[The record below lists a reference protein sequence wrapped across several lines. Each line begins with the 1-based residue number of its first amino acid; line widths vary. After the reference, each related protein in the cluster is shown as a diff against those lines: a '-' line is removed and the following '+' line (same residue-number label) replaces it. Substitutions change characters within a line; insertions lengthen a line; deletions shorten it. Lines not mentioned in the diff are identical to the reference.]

1 MKFYLE
7 PTEKVFSAVE
17 SSEKGLT
24 SAEAKQRL
32 AKYGKNK
39 LKEAEKDSLFKKF
52 INSLAD
58 PMIIMLL
65 VAAAIQAVVT
75 VVESGANFSFRD
87 FADVLVILVV
97 VIINTVMSLVQD
109 SKAEAAMDALM
120 EMTAATSH
128 VLRDGEVVTI
138 KSEDVVIGDIVVLE
152 AGDAV
157 PADCRIIE
165 SHSMKVE
172 EAALTGESVPVTK
185 LIDALNCTTGS
196 DDIALGDRKN
206 MLYSGS
212 TIVYGR
218 GKAVV
223 TAVGMDT
230 EMGKIADA
238 LSDAEQEQ
246 TPLQKKMAELSKF
259 LTKLVI
265 AICVVVFAVG
275 LVESLVLSN
284 EPFSWE
290 LLGNTALSTFISA
303 IALAV
308 AAIPE
313 GLPAVVTI
321 ILSIGVTAMSKR
333 QALIRKLTAVETL
346 GCTQI
351 ICSDK
356 TGTLTQ
362 NKMTVVD
369 HFGDNEK
376 LIAEAMALCTDAQ
389 IDDVGKVTGEPTEAA
404 LVGYAYALGMS
415 KNDLVKASPRIGEAP
430 FDSGRKMMSTVHKTA
445 SGIVQY
451 TKGAPDVVI
460 NLCKT
465 ALIDGRIVPMDD
477 EFRAKI
483 AADNKRMADK
493 ALRVLAVALRNYDSV
508 PASFEPEALESD
520 LVFVGLTGMIDPVR
534 PEVKA
539 AIEECRGAGITPI
552 MITGDHKDTAVAIGR
567 ELGIISDASQ
577 AILGAELDKF
587 SDEEL
592 IEEVTKY
599 SVYAR
604 VQPEHKTRIVKA
616 WKARG
621 MVTAMTGDGVN
632 DAPSIK
638 AADIGIGM
646 GITGTDVTKGVA
658 DMVLADDNFATIVN
672 AVEEGRKIYDNVC
685 KVLQFQL
692 STNMS
697 EVIIMFVAS
706 ILNFQLLEPVHL
718 LWINMVTDSLPG
730 LALGMEK
737 AEGNLMK
744 RKPRATTDGIFSHG
758 AGFDMAWQGIFEN
771 MFFGGAD
778 GYCINAMS
786 MAFLT
791 VNFAEMM
798 CAINMRSRTG
808 SIFSKS
814 MFKNMNWWLV
824 GSFVVTTALTLIAVY
839 LPGLSDEVFDI
850 ERGTFQI
857 NELLI
862 SAGLAA
868 STIPVFE
875 IGKAIR
881 RAVAQKREKRCINI
895 NLIRVSPAS
904 SGAGDILLR
913 AIFSSG
919 TAANL
924 RSLFLYPK
932 QILFGKHF
940 DVTKHSIFLFFCVP
954 ASRLICLYNINEYIF
969 NFLLKSIVMY
979 AIISSKLWLFFMQ

>member
-7 PTEKVFSAVE
+7 ETDRVFSEVK
-17 SSEKGLT
+17 SSPAGLS
-24 SAEAKQRL
+24 SAEAEKRL
-32 AKYGKNK
+32 EKNGKNK
-39 LKEAEKDSLFKKF
+39 LKEAEKESIFKKF
-52 INSLAD
+52 ISSLAD

-65 VAAAIQAVVT
+65 VAAVIQAVVT
-75 VVESGANFSFRD
+75 VVETAGGKAKLSD
-87 FADVLVILVV
+87 FADVIVILVV
-97 VIINTVMSLVQD
+97 VIINTIMSLVQE

-120 EMTAATSH
+120 QMTAATSR
-128 VLRDGEVVTI
+128 VLRDGEIISV
-138 KSEDVVIGDIVVLE
+138 KSEDIVVGDIVILE

-165 SHSMKVE
+165 SYSMKVE

-185 LIDALNCTTGS
+185 MIDVLKLKNNSG
-196 DDIALGDRKN
+196 DVALGDRKN

-212 TIVYGR
+212 TVVYGR
-218 GKAVV
+218 GRAVV
-223 TAVGMDT
+223 TGVGMDT

-238 LSDAEQEQ
+238 LSAAQNEQ
-246 TPLQKKMAELSKF
+246 TPLQKKMGELSHF

-265 AICVVVFAVG
+265 AISVIVFAVG
-275 LVESLVLSN
+275 VVESLVLSS
-284 EPFSWE
+284 EPFSWA
-290 LLGNTALSTFISA
+290 LLGESSLDTFIAA

-362 NKMTVVD
+362 NKMTVTD
-369 HFGDNEK
+369 HYGEDEK
-376 LIAEAMALCTDAQ
+376 LIATAMALCSDAE
-389 IDDVGKVTGEPTEAA
+389 IDDSGKVTGEPTEAA
-404 LVGYAYALGMS
+404 LVGYAYSLGMS
-415 KNDLVKASPRIGEAP
+415 KNDLVKANPRIGEAP
-430 FDSGRKMMSTVHKTA
+430 FDSGRKMMSTVHSA
-445 SGIVQY
+445 ADGIVQY
-451 TKGAPDVVI
+451 TKGAPDEILKKCNYALVGG
-460 NLCKT
+460 KT
-465 ALIDGRIVPMDD
+465 VPMTNAIKDN
-477 EFRAKI
+477 I
-483 AADNKRMADK
+483 LADNKRMADK
-493 ALRVLAVALRNYDSV
+493 ALRVLAVGLKKYDSA
-508 PASFEPEALESD
+508 PSDFAPEKLEND

-539 AIEECRGAGITPI
+539 AIDECRGAGITPI

-567 ELGIISDASQ
+567 ELGIITDASQ
-577 AILGAELDKF
+577 AIMGAELDKF

-592 IEEVTKY
+592 VEEVTKY

-604 VQPEHKTRIVKA
+604 VQPEHKTRIVNA

-692 STNMS
+692 STNLS

-706 ILNFQLLEPVHL
+706 ILHFTILSPVHL

-737 AEGNLMK
+737 AEGDIMR
-744 RKPRATTDGIFSHG
+744 RKPRATTDGIFSGG
-758 AGFDMAWQGIFEN
+758 AGVDMVWQGVYLAIIEIAAYVIGYWLEPT
-771 MFFGGAD
+771 GGATHSLA
-778 GYCINAMS
+778 GFFSGEECVNAMA

-791 VNFAEMM
+791 VNFAEMF
-798 CAINMRSRTG
+798 CAINMRSRLG
-808 SIFSKS
+808 SLFSADMMK
-814 MFKNMNWWLV
+814 KMNWWLV
-824 GSFVVTTALTLIAVY
+824 GAFFVTTGLTLAAIY
-839 LPGLSDEVFDI
+839 IPGLCDVFGI
-850 ERGTFQI
+850 APGTFSTE
-857 NELLI
+857 ELLI
-862 SAGLAA
+862 SFGLAA

-875 IGKAIR
+875 LGKAIR
-881 RAVAQKREKRCINI
+881 RAANKRK
-895 NLIRVSPAS
+895 A
-904 SGAGDILLR
+904 
-913 AIFSSG
+913 
-919 TAANL
+919 
-924 RSLFLYPK
+924 
-932 QILFGKHF
+932 
-940 DVTKHSIFLFFCVP
+940 
-954 ASRLICLYNINEYIF
+954 
-969 NFLLKSIVMY
+969 
-979 AIISSKLWLFFMQ
+979 

>member
-7 PTEKVFSAVE
+7 ETTKVLDDVKSSA
-17 SSEKGLT
+17 KGLT
-24 SAEAKQRL
+24 VSEASKRL
-32 AKYGKNK
+32 EKNGKNK
-39 LKEAEKDSLFKKF
+39 LKEAEKEGLFKKF
-52 INSLAD
+52 IGSLAD

-65 VAAAIQAVVT
+65 VAAAIQAVVA
-75 VVESGANFSFRD
+75 VIEAGGKPGIRD

-97 VIINTVMSLVQD
+97 VIINTIMGLVQE

-120 EMTAATSH
+120 QMTAATSK
-128 VLRDGEVVTI
+128 VLRGGEAVVL
-138 KSEDVVIGDIVVLE
+138 KSEDLVVGDVILLE

-157 PADCRIIE
+157 PADCRVLE
-165 SHSMKVE
+165 SHSLKVE

-185 LIDALNCTTGS
+185 MVDVLMLKDKSG
-196 DDIALGDRKN
+196 DVALGDRKN

-223 TAVGMDT
+223 TATGMDT

-238 LSDAEQEQ
+238 LSAAEKEE
-246 TPLQKKMAELSKF
+246 TPLQKKMGELSHF

-265 AICVVVFAVG
+265 GISVLVFVVGV
-275 LVESLVLSN
+275 VETLVLSDQS
-284 EPFSWE
+284 FSWK
-290 LLGNTALSTFISA
+290 LLGESSLNTFIAA

-369 HFGDNEK
+369 HYGEDEK
-376 LIAEAMALCTDAQ
+376 LLAKAMALCCDAE
-389 IDDVGKVTGEPTEAA
+389 IDADGKVTGEPTEAA
-404 LVGYAYALGMS
+404 LVAYANSLGMHKS
-415 KNDLVKASPRIGEAP
+415 ELIASSPRVGEAP
-430 FDSGRKMMSTVHKTA
+430 FDSGRKMMSTVHKCED
-445 SGIVQY
+445 GVVQY
-451 TKGAPDVVI
+451 TKGAPDEI
-460 NLCKT
+460 LKKCSY
-465 ALIDGRIVPMDD
+465 ALVGGKVLPMTD
-477 EFRAKI
+477 EIKAGVLK
-483 AADNKRMADK
+483 DNKRMANK
-493 ALRVLAVALRNYDSV
+493 ALRVLACSYKKYDAV
-508 PASFEPEALESD
+508 PADCSPEALEKD
-520 LVFVGLTGMIDPVR
+520 LIFIGLTGMIDPVR

-539 AIEECRGAGITPI
+539 AIEECRQAGIRPV

-567 ELGIISDASQ
+567 ELGIISDESE
-577 AILGAELDKF
+577 AIMGAELDKF

-592 IEEVTKY
+592 REQVTKY

-646 GITGTDVTKGVA
+646 GITGTDVTKGTS

-672 AVEEGRKIYDNVC
+672 AVEEGRKIYDNVL

-692 STNMS
+692 STNLS

-706 ILNFQLLEPVHL
+706 ILHFTILSPVHL

-737 AEGNLMK
+737 AEGDIMR
-744 RKPRATTDGIFSHG
+744 RKPRSTTDGIFSGG
-758 AGFDMAWQGIFEN
+758 AGVDMVWQGIYLSIIEIAAYVIGYWLEPVG
-771 MFFGGAD
+771 GGAHSLA
-778 GYCINAMS
+778 GFFSGAECVNAMA

-791 VNFAEMM
+791 VNFSEMM
-798 CAINMRSRTG
+798 CAINMRSRQG
-808 SIFSKS
+808 SIFSKD
-814 MFKNMNWWLV
+814 MMKKMNWWLV
-824 GSFVVTTALTLIAVY
+824 GAFVVTTALTLAAIY
-839 LPGLSDEVFDI
+839 IPGLCNVFGI
-850 ERGTFQI
+850 EPGTFSVQ
-857 NELLI
+857 ELAI
-862 SAGLAA
+862 SCALAL

-875 IGKAIR
+875 LGKAIR
-881 RAVAQKREKRCINI
+881 RASEKKK
-895 NLIRVSPAS
+895 
-904 SGAGDILLR
+904 
-913 AIFSSG
+913 
-919 TAANL
+919 AN
-924 RSLFLYPK
+924 K
-932 QILFGKHF
+932 
-940 DVTKHSIFLFFCVP
+940 
-954 ASRLICLYNINEYIF
+954 
-969 NFLLKSIVMY
+969 
-979 AIISSKLWLFFMQ
+979 

>member
-1 MKFYLE
+1 MKFYLQ
-7 PTEKVFSAVE
+7 EKEQVLSDIG
-17 SSEKGLT
+17 STDNGLS
-24 SAEAKQRL
+24 SAEAAKRL
-32 AKYGKNK
+32 EKNGKNK
-39 LKEAEKDSLFKKF
+39 LKEAEKESLFKKF
-52 INSLAD
+52 ISSLAD

-65 VAAAIQAVVT
+65 VAAAIQGVVAVIEAGGKPT
-75 VVESGANFSFRD
+75 VSD

-97 VIINTVMSLVQD
+97 VIINTIMSLVQE

-120 EMTAATSH
+120 QMTAATSK
-128 VLRDGEVVTI
+128 VLRDGEVAVL
-138 KSEDVVIGDIVVLE
+138 KSEDIVVGDVILLE

-157 PADCRIIE
+157 PADCRILE

-185 LIDALNCTTGS
+185 MVDVLMLKDSTK
-196 DDIALGDRKN
+196 DVALGDRKN

-223 TAVGMDT
+223 TGTGMNT

-238 LSDAEQEQ
+238 LSSAEKEE
-246 TPLQKKMAELSKF
+246 TPLQKKMGELSRF

-265 AICVVVFAVG
+265 IISVLVFVVGV
-275 LVESLVLSN
+275 VESLVLSN
-284 EPFSWE
+284 EPFSWSLFGE
-290 LLGNTALSTFISA
+290 TSLNTFIAA

-369 HFGDNEK
+369 HYGKDEE
-376 LIAEAMALCTDAQ
+376 LLARAMALCCDAE
-389 IDDVGKVTGEPTEAA
+389 IDANGNVTGEPTEAA
-404 LVGYAYALGMS
+404 LVAYANSLGMN
-415 KNDLVKASPRIGEAP
+415 KNDLTAKYPRIGEAP
-430 FDSGRKMMSTVHKTA
+430 FDSGRKMMSTVHND
-445 SGIVQY
+445 SGSTVQY
-451 TKGAPDVVI
+451 TKGAPDEI
-460 NLCKT
+460 LKKCKF
-465 ALIDGRIVPMDD
+465 ALVDGEIVPMSEDI
-477 EFRAKI
+477 K
-483 AADNKRMADK
+483 AAALKDNKRMADK
-493 ALRVLAVALRNYDSV
+493 ALRVLACAYKKYDSV
-508 PASFEPEALESD
+508 PTDFAPEAIENE
-520 LVFVGLTGMIDPVR
+520 LVFIGLTGMIDPVR

-539 AIEECRGAGITPI
+539 AIDECRMAGIRPV

-567 ELGIISDASQ
+567 ELGIIEDASE
-577 AILGAELDKF
+577 AIMGAELDKF

-592 IEEVTKY
+592 KEEVTKY

-646 GITGTDVTKGVA
+646 GITGTDVTKGTS

-672 AVEEGRKIYDNVC
+672 AVEEGRKIYDNVL

-692 STNMS
+692 STNLS

-706 ILNFQLLEPVHL
+706 ILHFTILSPVHL

-737 AEGNLMK
+737 AEGDIM
-744 RKPRATTDGIFSHG
+744 RRRPRSTSDGIFSNG
-758 AGFDMAWQGIFEN
+758 AGVDMVWQGIYLAIIEIAAYVIGYWLEPV
-771 MFFGGAD
+771 GGAAHSLA
-778 GYCINAMS
+778 GFFSGTECVNAMA

-798 CAINMRSRTG
+798 CAVNMRSRQA
-808 SIFSKS
+808 SIFSADKL
-814 MFKNMNWWLV
+814 KKMNWWLV
-824 GSFVVTTALTLIAVY
+824 GAFVVTTLLTLAAIY
-839 LPGLSDEVFDI
+839 IPGLCTVFGI
-850 ERGTFQI
+850 EPGTFSI
-857 NELLI
+857 EELAI
-862 SAGLAA
+862 SFGLAV
-868 STIPVFE
+868 STFPVFE
-875 IGKAIR
+875 LGKAIR
-881 RAVAQKREKRCINI
+881 RRSQKN
-895 NLIRVSPAS
+895 
-904 SGAGDILLR
+904 
-913 AIFSSG
+913 
-919 TAANL
+919 
-924 RSLFLYPK
+924 
-932 QILFGKHF
+932 
-940 DVTKHSIFLFFCVP
+940 
-954 ASRLICLYNINEYIF
+954 
-969 NFLLKSIVMY
+969 
-979 AIISSKLWLFFMQ
+979 

>member
-1 MKFYLE
+1 MKHYLE
-7 PTEKVFSAVE
+7 EAASVLAEVK
-17 SSEKGLT
+17 SSENGLT
-24 SAEAKQRL
+24 SAEAEKRL
-32 AKYGKNK
+32 AENGKNK

-65 VAAAIQAVVT
+65 VAAAIQGVVAVI
-75 VVESGANFSFRD
+75 EAGGKPGIKD

-97 VIINTVMSLVQD
+97 VIINTVMSLVQE
-109 SKAEAAMDALM
+109 SKSEAAMDALM

-128 VLRDGEVVTI
+128 VIRDGEVVTV
-138 KSEDVVIGDIVVLE
+138 KSEDLCVGDVIVLE

-157 PADCRIIE
+157 PADCRILE
-165 SHSMKVE
+165 SHSIKAE
-172 EAALTGESVPVTK
+172 EAALTGESVPVNK
-185 LIDALNCTTGS
+185 IIDVLMCRDENTEVP
-196 DDIALGDRKN
+196 LGDRKN

-238 LSDAEQEQ
+238 LSQAEQEQ
-246 TPLQKKMAELSKF
+246 TPLQIKMAELSTF

-265 AICVVVFAVG
+265 GISVLVFVVG
-275 LVESLVLSN
+275 IVESLIIAN
-284 EPFSWE
+284 KNGEPFTWA
-290 LLGNTALSTFISA
+290 LVGNTSLNTFISA

-369 HFGDNEK
+369 HYGDDEN
-376 LIAEAMALCTDAQ
+376 LLATGMALCCDAN
-389 IDDVGKVTGEPTEAA
+389 IDAAGVVTGEPTEAA
-404 LVGYAYALGMS
+404 LVAYANSISLN
-415 KNDLVKASPRIGEAP
+415 KNDLVSVNPRIGEAP
-430 FDSGRKMMSTVHKTA
+430 FDSGRKMMSTVHQTPD
-445 SGIVQY
+445 GILQF
-451 TKGAPDVVI
+451 TKGAPDVV
-460 NLCKT
+460 LKKCKF
-465 ALIDGRIVPMDD
+465 ALINGETVPMTD
-477 EFRAKI
+477 EILQNI

-493 ALRVLAVALRNYDSV
+493 ALRVLALALKKYDSA
-508 PASFEPEALESD
+508 PGDYEPEALEFD
-520 LVFVGLTGMIDPVR
+520 LVFVGLTGMIDPIR
-534 PEVKA
+534 PEVKD
-539 AIEECRGAGITPI
+539 AIEECRLAGVPPVT
-552 MITGDHKDTAVAIGR
+552 ITGDRKDTAVASGR
-567 ELGIISDASQ
+567 ELGIVSDPSQ

-604 VQPEHKTRIVKA
+604 VQPEHKSRIVRA

-646 GITGTDVTKGVA
+646 GITGTDVTKGVS

-692 STNMS
+692 STNLS
-697 EVIIMFVAS
+697 EVIIMFFAS
-706 ILNFQLLEPVHL
+706 ILHFNILDAVHL

-744 RKPRATTDGIFSHG
+744 RKPRLTTDGIFSNG
-758 AGFDMAWQGIFEN
+758 AGADMVWQGIYLALIEIAAYVIGFRLDAGSFSGL
-771 MFFGGAD
+771 FFAGETTDINLILARV
-778 GYCINAMS
+778 NAMA
-786 MAFLT
+786 MAFLV
-791 VNFAEMM
+791 VNFSEMM

-808 SIFSKS
+808 SLFSKE

-824 GSFVVTTALTLIAVY
+824 GAFVVTSFLSLLAIYSPLNSIFLQADLPADFIGMYSPVSFKWIGEGFDLRELAISVALAL
-839 LPGLSDEVFDI
+839 
-850 ERGTFQI
+850 
-857 NELLI
+857 
-862 SAGLAA
+862 

-875 IGKAIR
+875 IGKGIR
-881 RAVAQKREKRCINI
+881 RKIN
-895 NLIRVSPAS
+895 SKK
-904 SGAGDILLR
+904 DI
-913 AIFSSG
+913 
-919 TAANL
+919 
-924 RSLFLYPK
+924 
-932 QILFGKHF
+932 
-940 DVTKHSIFLFFCVP
+940 
-954 ASRLICLYNINEYIF
+954 
-969 NFLLKSIVMY
+969 
-979 AIISSKLWLFFMQ
+979 